1 MMKLLK
7 KPLVAWIVCIALVLV
22 ATLVNTNVKFGRL
35 CASVTGEFYG
45 TDGIA
50 QQLSELRADAEALAN
65 VSEGHGVDVKEL
77 RSASYY
83 LQLGIQ
89 NQYGAA
95 ELYQDYDLLRTELT
109 AVQQKLVGISMSAA
123 DQQTVSDCLASITEA
138 QRAIAAS
145 DYDEQVRDFLRR
157 YDRFPTRLLA
167 RLAGVELPEAF
178 G

>member
-45 TDGIA
+45 TNGIA
-50 QQLSELRADAEALAN
+50 QQLSVLSADADALAN
-65 VSEGHGVDVKEL
+65 VAEGYGVDVDGL
-77 RSASYY
+77 RSSSRS
-83 LQLGIQ
+83 LQRGIEYQ
-89 NQYGAA
+89 HGAA
-95 ELYQDYDLLRTELT
+95 ELFQDYDLLRTELT
-109 AVQQKLVGISMSAA
+109 AVQQKLVGFSMSAA

-145 DYDEQVRDFLRR
+145 SYNEQTWSFLRR
-157 YDRFPTRLLA
+157 YDRFPTSFLA
-167 RLAGVELPEAF
+167 KLAGVDLPEAF
-178 G
+178 A